1 MVMQVLVIAVQNT
14 APHGD
19 LGVATSSSMLFRL
32 IGGSLGTAALG
43 AIFTNRVMAGIAGLS
58 DAAGAASARL
68 SPQMLAQL
76 PTATRALYAHAFAN
90 AIDLVFVVATAVSL
104 VSFLLCWKLPALP
117 LRETVHTHHPAGLK
131 GRNGAAH

>member
-1 MVMQVLVIAVQNT
+1 MMLLGAGLGMVMQVLVIAVQNT

-43 AIFTNRVMAGIAGLS
+43 AIFTNRVMAGIAGFT
-58 DAAGAASARL
+58 GATSARL

-76 PTATRALYAHAFAN
+76 PPATRVLYAHAFAG
-90 AIDLVFVVATAVSL
+90 AIDMVFVVATVVSL
-104 VSFLLCWKLPALP
+104 ISFLLCWKMPALP
-117 LRETVHTHHPAGLK
+117 LRETVHITIPQD
-131 GRNGAAH
+131 